1 MSALRRHAFD
11 EFVQYCGEKI
21 ECTPSFVC
29 ELVISNALFVA
40 TFYLYLASGQTAPST
55 FAVIVIAAIVLCT
68 QAIKVALMFWLDWRG
83 GDASSKPSHVL
94 VTHGIYSYSRNPA
107 YLLTV
112 LQDALWALCLLI
124 ATIGTGDGL
133 GVTAFALISPIV
145 HFVVL
150 DRYVIR
156 AEEAKLL
163 NGHPSAYPAYFN
175 SVNRWIGR
183 RRPGAQLALS
193 ASSTPDK

>member
-1 MSALRRHAFD
+1 MSALRRHSID
-11 EFVQYCGEKI
+11 EFVQYCAEKV
-21 ECTPSFVC
+21 ECSPSFVC
-29 ELVISNALFVA
+29 DLVISSALFVV
-40 TFYLYLASGQTAPST
+40 TFYLYIASGKTAPST
-55 FAVIVIAAIVLCT
+55 FAMIVIAAIVLCT
-68 QAIKVALMFWLDWRG
+68 QALKVALMFWLDWRG

-112 LQDALWALCLLI
+112 LQNALWALCLLV
-124 ATIGTGDGL
+124 ATIGTDGL
-133 GVTAFALISPIV
+133 GVTAFASVSPIV
-145 HFVVL
+145 HFVFL

-175 SVNRWIGR
+175 SVHRWIGR

-193 ASSTPDK
+193 AISTSDK